1 MRPVRIS
8 ISLEPLQPTP
18 HHLHILNPD
27 AAAPFI
33 HTPQRQPSSKPP
45 RPHLGISTSIRQQA
59 SDPVQTMALRALD
72 NTLPA
77 AVADQRP
84 KKAAKLLPTPP
95 ARSPTGSGVNGN
107 GNGNGKKQQQQ
118 RNDENSAPTPKPASP
133 VAAEP
138 AVEYVRSE
146 DLPPV
151 PSPKARAAGLV
162 AGLDSKDWVKVCE
175 SLNDARRLAV
185 HHPALLAPILE
196 KVVLGIVKTMKNPR
210 SAVLKTSVMACAD
223 VFAGFGN
230 LISSASADAFDK
242 LLLQLLLK
250 ASQDK
255 RFVCEEAEK
264 AMRAMA
270 TSMPPLPLLKKLRAY
285 VHHANLRVRAKAAV
299 AMAHCAARMDVE
311 TMKEFGLPALLQV
324 AAELLNDRLPEA
336 REAARSIVGSTHAAF
351 FKEAV
356 EKEQEKKEN
365 EQLQE
370 EVKENE
376 EEEEKE
382 KKEEPSAVA
391 AAWESLC
398 ALSLSP
404 ISAQAVA
411 KIVSQLQPQPQPQ

>member
-1 MRPVRIS
+1 
-8 ISLEPLQPTP
+8 
-18 HHLHILNPD
+18 
-27 AAAPFI
+27 
-33 HTPQRQPSSKPP
+33 
-45 RPHLGISTSIRQQA
+45 
-59 SDPVQTMALRALD
+59 MALRALD

-84 KKAAKLLPTPP
+84 KKAAKLLPTAPAVAV
-95 ARSPTGSGVNGN
+95 ARSPTGGSG
-107 GNGNGKKQQQQ
+107 GNGNGKKQ
-118 RNDENSAPTPKPASP
+118 RNDENSAPPTKPASP

-146 DLPPV
+146 DLLPV
-151 PSPKARAAGLV
+151 PAPKARAAGLV

-175 SLNDARRLAV
+175 ALNDARRLAI

-210 SAVLKTSVMACAD
+210 SAVLKTSVMACTD
-223 VFAGFGN
+223 VFAAFGN

-270 TSMPPLPLLKKLRAY
+270 TSMPPLPLLKKLQSY

-351 FKEAV
+351 FFKEAA
-356 EKEQEKKEN
+356 EKEQEQEKKEN
-365 EQLQE
+365 ELKEQE
-370 EVKENE
+370 EGKVKENAEAE
-376 EEEEKE
+376 E
-382 KKEEPSAVA
+382 KEEPSGVA

-411 KIVSQLQPQPQPQ
+411 KIVSQLQPQPQAQ

>member
-1 MRPVRIS
+1 
-8 ISLEPLQPTP
+8 
-18 HHLHILNPD
+18 
-27 AAAPFI
+27 
-33 HTPQRQPSSKPP
+33 
-45 RPHLGISTSIRQQA
+45 
-59 SDPVQTMALRALD
+59 MALRALD

-84 KKAAKLLPTPP
+84 KKAAKLLPTAPAVAV
-95 ARSPTGSGVNGN
+95 ARSPTGSG
-107 GNGNGKKQQQQ
+107 GNGKKQ
-118 RNDENSAPTPKPASP
+118 RNDENSAPPTKPASP
-133 VAAEP
+133 VAAAEP

-146 DLPPV
+146 DLLPV
-151 PSPKARAAGLV
+151 HAPKARAAGLV

-175 SLNDARRLAV
+175 ALNDARRLAI

-196 KVVLGIVKTMKNPR
+196 KVVLGVVKTMKNPR
-210 SAVLKTSVMACAD
+210 SAVLKTSVMACTD

-270 TSMPPLPLLKKLRAY
+270 TSMPPLPLLRKLKSY

-311 TMKEFGLPALLQV
+311 TMKEFGLPTLLQV

-351 FKEAV
+351 FFKEAA
-356 EKEQEKKEN
+356 EKEQEQKKKEN
-365 EQLQE
+365 AQKQEEKEQEEKEQKEQE
-370 EVKENE
+370 EVKVKENDE
-376 EEEEKE
+376 EE

-411 KIVSQLQPQPQPQ
+411 KIVSQLQPPQAQAQ

>member
-1 MRPVRIS
+1 
-8 ISLEPLQPTP
+8 
-18 HHLHILNPD
+18 
-27 AAAPFI
+27 
-33 HTPQRQPSSKPP
+33 
-45 RPHLGISTSIRQQA
+45 
-59 SDPVQTMALRALD
+59 MALRALD

-84 KKAAKLLPTPP
+84 KKAAKLL
-95 ARSPTGSGVNGN
+95 SPTGSGGN
-107 GNGNGKKQQQQ
+107 GRKQQQ
-118 RNDENSAPTPKPASP
+118 RNDENSAPLTKPASP
-133 VAAEP
+133 VAAAAAEP

-146 DLPPV
+146 DLLPV
-151 PSPKARAAGLV
+151 PAPKARAAGLV

-175 SLNDARRLAV
+175 ALNDARRLAI

-210 SAVLKTSVMACAD
+210 SAVLKTSVMACTD
-223 VFAGFGN
+223 VFTGFGN

-270 TSMPPLPLLKKLRAY
+270 TSMPPLPLLRKLKSY

-351 FKEAV
+351 FFFKEAA
-356 EKEQEKKEN
+356 EKEQEQKEN
-365 EQLQE
+365 ELKEEQE
-370 EVKENE
+370 EGKENE
-376 EEEEKE
+376 NDEKVKESEEEEE

-411 KIVSQLQPQPQPQ
+411 KIVSQLQAQ

>member
-1 MRPVRIS
+1 
-8 ISLEPLQPTP
+8 
-18 HHLHILNPD
+18 
-27 AAAPFI
+27 
-33 HTPQRQPSSKPP
+33 
-45 RPHLGISTSIRQQA
+45 
-59 SDPVQTMALRALD
+59 MALRALD

-84 KKAAKLLPTPP
+84 KKAAKLFAVT
-95 ARSPTGSGVNGN
+95 RSPTGSG
-107 GNGNGKKQQQQ
+107 GNGKK

-133 VAAEP
+133 VAAAAEP

-146 DLPPV
+146 DLLPV
-151 PSPKARAAGLV
+151 PAPKARAQGLV

-175 SLNDARRLAV
+175 ALNDARRLAI

-196 KVVLGIVKTMKNPR
+196 KVVLGMVKTMKNPR
-210 SAVLKTSVMACAD
+210 SAVLKTSVMACTD
-223 VFAGFGN
+223 VFAAFGN

-270 TSMPPLPLLKKLRAY
+270 TSMPPLPLLKKLKSY

-311 TMKEFGLPALLQV
+311 TMKDFGLPALLQV

-351 FKEAV
+351 FFKEAA
-356 EKEQEKKEN
+356 EKEQEQEKMEN
-365 EQLQE
+365 ELQEQE

-376 EEEEKE
+376 EEME
-382 KKEEPSAVA
+382 KKDEPSGVA
-391 AAWESLC
+391 AR
-398 ALSLSP
+398 
-404 ISAQAVA
+404 
-411 KIVSQLQPQPQPQ
+411 